1 MALSWKKENFFYLNN
16 IIRNPF
22 ALDVCDFFF
31 TFEVHFLGVPLTS
44 LHHRSSLRGCSK
56 KLSSQKEEAQWTL
69 SKNIHPKSIISTN
82 IILLTCMLK
91 PSKQL

>member
-1 MALSWKKENFFYLNN
+1 MALSWKREKKAALNN

-22 ALDVCDFFF
+22 ALDVCDFF

-44 LHHRSSLRGCSK
+44 LYHRSSLRGCSK

-69 SKNIHPKSIISTN
+69 SKNIHPKSIISNN